1 MMRLTWLI
9 EKIMDWICGG
19 QGFPCLFH
27 LLTGFY
33 CPGCGGT
40 RAIRLMLQGYWLQS
54 LQYHPFVLYVLL
66 AAAAEGVLFLWS
78 LAGKRHVGTGEA
90 DRKNGGNTRGKTG
103 GISCRSRYRDGFL
116 RRYPWWVSIGAGIVL
131 INWIVKNVFLAM
143 GIDLLPPLL

>member
-1 MMRLTWLI
+1 MRLTWLI
-9 EKIMDWICGG
+9 KKMMDWISGG

-40 RAIRLMLQGYWLQS
+40 RAIRLMLQGHWLQS
-54 LQYHPFVLYVLL
+54 LQYHPFVLYAAL
-66 AAAAEGVLFLWS
+66 AVAAEGVLLLWS
-78 LAGKRHVGTGEA
+78 LAGKRHVGAEEA
-90 DRKNGGNTRGKTG
+90 DRKDGGNTRGKTDG
-103 GISCRSRYRDGFL
+103 MGWWSRYLDGMQ

-131 INWIVKNVFLAM
+131 MNWIVKNVFLVM